1 LIYSQCSMFRQKLV
15 LIILGALA
23 LAACANH
30 RPIPG
35 IGSPTGEPEV
45 MGPAIPQ
52 EHVDET
58 TMPSEA
64 YGPQVPMGP
73 ESPVVVISPTA
84 TAIATA
90 TTTATAIDIATPT
103 SVAPGV
109 PTVVASEPARLC
121 LVLGPGMAKAM
132 AEAAVL
138 EVIRRAKLPVHCVV
152 GTEMGA
158 IVGALYAFSNG
169 STNSL
174 QWQLFKL
181 SKDNYFAFPMLSLHE
196 PKSSGQKLH
205 EFLSGL
211 FHDTQIE
218 RLPIKFAT
226 NAIED
231 ETDAPAEFDHGVL
244 ADALSASVA
253 VPGIFDSW
261 RVGNSSYRSAASA
274 DPVPVEL
281 ARKLGGNFIV
291 IVDVLL
297 DGGAPA
303 KSRYHRAFTSAR
315 SVIKLQKKEAAY
327 VIQVNTGNIAFDD
340 FGRRGDILA
349 AGTAAAEKAMPELKA
364 AWDKWSASQR

>member
-1 LIYSQCSMFRQKLV
+1 MLRQK
-15 LIILGALA
+15 IILTTFCAFA

-35 IGSPTGEPEV
+35 ISQPGGNEPEV
-45 MGPAIPQ
+45 MGPAIP
-52 EHVDET
+52 ETHVDQSVV
-58 TMPSEA
+58 PNDA
-64 YGPQVPMGP
+64 YGPVAPPPG
-73 ESPVVVISPTA
+73 EVTSPTA
-84 TAIATA
+84 TSTATATATATA
-90 TTTATAIDIATPT
+90 TTTVLPQ
-103 SVAPGV
+103 S
-109 PTVVASEPARLC
+109 SEPAKLC

-138 EVIRRAKLPVHCVV
+138 EAIRKAKLPVHCVV

-169 STNSL
+169 STNNL

-205 EFLSGL
+205 EYLHGL
-211 FHDTQIE
+211 FHDTQID
-218 RLPIKFAT
+218 RLPVKFAT
-226 NAIED
+226 NAVDD
-231 ETDAPAEFDHGVL
+231 ETDANVELDKGL
-244 ADALSASVA
+244 LSDALSASAA
-253 VPGIFDSW
+253 VPGIFDPW
-261 RVGNSSYRSAASA
+261 KIGSSTYRSAASA

-291 IVDVLL
+291 MVDVLL

-303 KSRYHRAFTSAR
+303 KSRYHRAFTGAR
-315 SVIKLQKKEAAY
+315 SVIKLQKKEAAF

-340 FGRRGDILA
+340 FSRRGDILS

-364 AWDKWSASQR
+364 AWEKWSATQR

>member
-1 LIYSQCSMFRQKLV
+1 MFRQKSALPILCV
-15 LIILGALA
+15 LT

-35 IGSPTGEPEV
+35 VGSPTGEPEV
-45 MGPAIPQ
+45 MGPAIP
-52 EHVDET
+52 ETHVDET
-58 TMPSEA
+58 TMHTEA

-73 ESPVVVISPTA
+73 EVPPSVATATA

-90 TTTATAIDIATPT
+90 TDTNTATA
-103 SVAPGV
+103 VAP
-109 PTVVASEPARLC
+109 VVAPPEPAKLC

-138 EVIRRAKLPVHCVV
+138 EAIRKAKLPVHCVV

-158 IVGALYAFSNG
+158 IVGALYAYSNG

-181 SKDNYFAFPMLSLHE
+181 NKDNYFAFPMLSLHE

-205 EFLSGL
+205 EFLHGL

-226 NAIED
+226 NAVDD
-231 ETDAPAEFDHGVL
+231 ETDAPAELDHGL
-244 ADALSASVA
+244 LSDALSASAA
-253 VPGIFDSW
+253 VSGIFDPW
-261 RVGNSSYRSAASA
+261 KVDGTSYRSAASA

-291 IVDVLL
+291 MVDVLL

-303 KSRYHRAFTSAR
+303 KSRYHRVFTSAR
-315 SVIKLQKKEAAY
+315 SVIKLQKKEAAF